1 MEENKIFISY
11 AREDYYDE
19 NGLVIPDNIV
29 MSIEQVLENN
39 NYKYWIDRNIN
50 GGSDW
55 VDDIIKE
62 IKQCKI
68 FILVLTEN
76 AGNSYFVTCEL
87 RKALELNKKI
97 IPIKAV
103 SEIPEKISFLLTSH
117 VEYIDYIDSSSKSS
131 AITKLVNSINIIFDD
146 SLKKLEDLLEAS
158 KKERN
163 ELDRQIDKYRIFQER
178 LQSEIEIKNKDKV
191 QLEYEISLRI
201 ESLELIKKKEKETE
215 DKKDTIVLE
224 IDKLQKQID
233 SLLTSKAN
241 NINTNSEN
249 TDLPSVDTPPTIS
262 DSDVGDFK
270 DSTTS
275 SKPVINREGSPEP
288 KETTVEK
295 EPNALE
301 ENTETSKP
309 DFSES
314 AQTIMMGYFKE
325 IVKEENS

>member
-11 AREDYYDE
+11 ARQDYYDE

-29 MSIEQVLENN
+29 MSIEQVLEKN

-50 GGSDW
+50 GGSNW
-55 VDDIIKE
+55 IEDIITA

-76 AGNSYFVTCEL
+76 ACNSHFVIREL
-87 RKALELNKKI
+87 DKALELNKKI

-103 SEIPEKISFLLTSH
+103 SEIPEKIGFLVTSH
-117 VEYIDYIDSSSKSS
+117 IEYIDYIGSSSKSS
-131 AITKLVNSINIIFDD
+131 AITKLVNSINLIFDD

-163 ELDRQIDKYRIFQER
+163 ELDQQIDKYRKFQER
-178 LQSEIEIKNKDKV
+178 LQSEIEVKKKDQV
-191 QLEYEISLRI
+191 QLENEISLRE

-249 TDLPSVDTPPTIS
+249 TDLTSVDTPPTIS

-275 SKPVINREGSPEP
+275 SKPVINRERNPEP
-288 KETTVEK
+288 EEITVEQA
-295 EPNALE
+295 PNALE
-301 ENTETSKP
+301 ENTETPKP
-309 DFSES
+309 DFSKG

-325 IVKEENS
+325 IAKE